1 MPSRE
6 RELAASPCHSSREGF
21 REEVWVALLRE
32 MWGAG
37 ERERHGAGAAL
48 ETLPGISSAGAE
60 GLEKEETGEL
70 KSETIMG
77 VTGEMECRDKETGFY
92 TFNNGKPLKVFTI
105 GGGTGDRGAEAD
117 LKIILEAKWG
127 LLPRTER
134 QGACALLSPSQ
145 LPFSWCC
152 WLSQASSPWSE
163 DLEFVGL
170 RGPQCGDSRTLG
182 PHLAKGFCPQ

>member
-1 MPSRE
+1 MQ
-6 RELAASPCHSSREGF
+6 
-21 REEVWVALLRE
+21 
-32 MWGAG
+32 
-37 ERERHGAGAAL
+37 ERERGMGREAAL

-77 VTGEMECRDKETGFY
+77 VMGEMECRDKETGFY

-127 LLPRTER
+127 LLLRTEAR
-134 QGACALLSPSQ
+134 GLCSLISLPAPLQLVLLAQPAQQS
-145 LPFSWCC
+145 
-152 WLSQASSPWSE
+152 
-163 DLEFVGL
+163 LE
-170 RGPQCGDSRTLG
+170 
-182 PHLAKGFCPQ
+182 